1 MTKEEKDTLIA
12 GYWLKF
18 VTLFNNI
25 EKDNLQNT
33 KDVKKLLLDGIE
45 IIDKIIEL
53 EDDNESI

>member
-1 MTKEEKDTLIA
+1 MNKEEKDTLIA

>member
-1 MTKEEKDTLIA
+1 MNKEEKDTLIA
-12 GYWLKF
+12 GYWFKF